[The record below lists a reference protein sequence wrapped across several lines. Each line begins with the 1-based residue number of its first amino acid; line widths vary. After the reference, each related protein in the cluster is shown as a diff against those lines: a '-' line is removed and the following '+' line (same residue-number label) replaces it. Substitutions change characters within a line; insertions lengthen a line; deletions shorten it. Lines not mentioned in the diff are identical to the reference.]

1 MCGVRSAEGGGGGD
15 GAGCDPALCI
25 TTDTL
30 RGLEADPEDLA
41 PAQRREVERLAHE
54 YQFFHWHLAFPEV
67 FEGGGGGG
75 FDCALGNP
83 PWEHTELKEKEWFA
97 ERNPQIAGA
106 RTGAERK
113 RLINNLKREDPP
125 LYDSFTAALRQRE
138 HVSHL
143 LRNTGRFPHCGRGR
157 VNYYAVFVEAMR
169 NVLNERGRVG
179 CVLPTGIATDDT
191 TKFFFQDVVE
201 TKSLVSLFDFENRS
215 GLFPDVDSRMK
226 FCLFTAGSGVR
237 PAADSAE
244 FSFFAHSVEELRGP
258 ERRFTLSP
266 EDIELLNPNTRT
278 CPTFRFRRDTEL
290 AKAIYRR
297 VPVLIRKGEAGRSQ
311 TNPWGVQFRQGLFN
325 MTTDSHLFHI
335 REQLEAD
342 GGRLAGNVFH
352 RDGTEYLP
360 LYEAKMIHHFD
371 HRWASYRTEAGND
384 VAVDVTREDKQD
396 PGFAVLPRYWVEAR
410 EVQLRV
416 AKLPTG
422 LLTALRDRDPDRI
435 ALAVCRLLF
444 LEWLHRGS
452 DGSADA
458 AINEVYPSW
467 TDLVA
472 YHPFALEIAPTQTG
486 LCGNNLACIAPL
498 GPSYLPAEPI
508 NNNKA
513 GPRSTTPWHAV
524 NPSVLRDSFA
534 SFAPYG
540 KFLQS
545 VQALQSSDDALA
557 FAEQLLPRASPRWLM
572 GWRDIARSTDERTV
586 VGGGVF
592 PVSAVGH
599 TQSIWMTSDEAT
611 KVLPAQLSS
620 LVCDYAARLKIG
632 GAHLSFFI
640 AEQIPVLRPEIFE
653 RPVPW
658 NIPESIRDWL
668 LPRVLELVYPIVA

>member
-1 MCGVRSAEGGGGGD
+1 M
-15 GAGCDPALCI
+15 
-25 TTDTL
+25 
-30 RGLEADPEDLA
+30 
-41 PAQRREVERLAHE
+41 
-54 YQFFHWHLAFPEV
+54 
-67 FEGGGGGG
+67 
-75 FDCALGNP
+75 
-83 PWEHTELKEKEWFA
+83 
-97 ERNPQIAGA
+97 
-106 RTGAERK
+106 
-113 RLINNLKREDPP
+113 
-125 LYDSFTAALRQRE
+125 
-138 HVSHL
+138 
-143 LRNTGRFPHCGRGR
+143 
-157 VNYYAVFVEAMR
+157 
-169 NVLNERGRVG
+169 
-179 CVLPTGIATDDT
+179 
-191 TKFFFQDVVE
+191 
-201 TKSLVSLFDFENRS
+201 
-215 GLFPDVDSRMK
+215 
-226 FCLFTAGSGVR
+226 
-237 PAADSAE
+237 
-244 FSFFAHSVEELRGP
+244 
-258 ERRFTLSP
+258 
-266 EDIELLNPNTRT
+266 
-278 CPTFRFRRDTEL
+278 
-290 AKAIYRR
+290 
-297 VPVLIRKGEAGRSQ
+297 
-311 TNPWGVQFRQGLFN
+311 
-325 MTTDSHLFHI
+325 
-335 REQLEAD
+335 
-342 GGRLAGNVFH
+342 AGNVFH

-472 YHPFALEIAPTQTG
+472 YHPFALEIALTQTG

-545 VQALQSSDDALA
+545 VQPLQSSDDALA

-632 GAHLSFFI
+632 GTHLSFFI

-668 LPRVLELVYPIVA
+668 LPRVLELVYTSWELAPFAADCGWNRHPLRWDDERRFLLRCELDAAFFHLYLPSEKDGSWRPACRSNGCPTEESPEQFAELKRHFPTPRDAVAYTTETFPIVRRKDEMHHGEYRTKHTILEIYDAMQRAISVRMPYLTRVASPPLQRGPCHAEPSYRGSV